1 MKRMI
6 KYVFMLAAA
15 GMTFSGCTLWEDEWQ
30 EVIPLPGTE
39 IPITPEPWEPGG
51 TDEKPVFE

>member
-1 MKRMI
+1 MKNRLKSMF
-6 KYVFMLAAA
+6 VAAIA
-15 GMTFSGCTLWEDEWQ
+15 LSSLTGCTLWEDERQ

-51 TDEKPVFE
+51 EDEEPVWE